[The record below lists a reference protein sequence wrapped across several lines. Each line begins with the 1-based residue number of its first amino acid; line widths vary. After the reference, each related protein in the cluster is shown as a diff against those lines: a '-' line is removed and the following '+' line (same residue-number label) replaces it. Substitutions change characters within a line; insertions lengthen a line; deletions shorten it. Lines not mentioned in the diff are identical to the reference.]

1 MCCSPLGFLGCA
13 DAAAS
18 CLAAYGDGAGV
29 ASNGS
34 GATGGDGGG
43 TSCCPSHDAGA
54 EVGVPTI
61 DADGSEADGS
71 EADGSA
77 AEGSEAHGSAA
88 DGSAADPPPTAVV
101 LTLQLH
107 AVSKEW
113 RTSGV
118 SVQVPIDLAAAGL
131 LRTRRSSEA
140 HRSSSGGGSPEGD
153 AATGRVAAV
162 LAPQFAELCQSQ
174 ATAAPGAF
182 SEPAWGWA
190 ECARDLSQ
198 QLLQALR

>member
-1 MCCSPLGFLGCA
+1 MGFFGCA

-34 GATGGDGGG
+34 GVTSGDGGG
-43 TSCCPSHDAGA
+43 TSCCPNNDAGA

-77 AEGSEAHGSAA
+77 A

-107 AVSKEW
+107 AVSKGW

-140 HRSSSGGGSPEGD
+140 HRTSSGGGSPEGD
-153 AATGRVAAV
+153 AATSRVAAV

-190 ECARDLSQ
+190 ECASDLSQ
-198 QLLQALR
+198 QLLQALRLYV